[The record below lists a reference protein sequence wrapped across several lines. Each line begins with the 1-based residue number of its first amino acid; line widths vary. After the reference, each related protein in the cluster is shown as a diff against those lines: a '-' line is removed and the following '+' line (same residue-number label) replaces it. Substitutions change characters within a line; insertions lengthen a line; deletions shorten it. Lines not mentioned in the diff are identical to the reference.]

1 MKNDLIIFGTMLVI
15 AGIFF
20 TFITFGLGIVCL
32 WPIILIGLIL
42 ILLGIFIPDLTYK
55 SKRYDED
62 FNFRFC
68 KYCGKK
74 IPYDAKYCSYCGKN
88 FNQQ

>member
-1 MKNDLIIFGTMLVI
+1 MKNDLIIFGTMLFV

-32 WPIILIGLIL
+32 WPLILIGFIL
-42 ILLGIFIPDLTYK
+42 ILLGIFIPDLRYK
-55 SKRYDED
+55 MDNFDE
-62 FNFRFC
+62 NYHFRFC

-74 IPYDAKYCSYCGKN
+74 IPNDAKYCSYCGRN
-88 FNQQ
+88 FK